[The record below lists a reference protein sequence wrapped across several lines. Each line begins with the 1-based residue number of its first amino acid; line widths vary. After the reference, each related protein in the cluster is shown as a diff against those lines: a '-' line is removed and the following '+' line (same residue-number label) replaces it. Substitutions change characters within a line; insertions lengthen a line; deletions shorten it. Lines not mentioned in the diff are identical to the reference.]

1 MVCGWRRTWD
11 DGDLRP
17 GTPPDGS
24 DGKYAVLDEAAFP
37 SPGAV
42 ESAVPA
48 LGRSGRDRE
57 SCHCALPA
65 LRLPQFWSGGAM
77 HGEQAGTRDQ
87 LLNGQPDGRRVRFR
101 LGNCR
106 IAGQGRPDARAGVDD
121 HRVEGGAAPV
131 GHGATYLD
139 QVGADVG
146 GADALLLQGFPQ
158 GAGHFRWQMGVGPRR
173 GRTPSLDFRAVRG
186 FPTALGET
194 QQAALKGAVQGLP
207 ELSGIEPANW
217 NRKVARQ
224 FVSERFGIG
233 LGIGLSRGSCLN
245 YPRLHGGRLCTV
257 WDLS

>member
-1 MVCGWRRTWD
+1 MG
-11 DGDLRP
+11 
-17 GTPPDGS
+17 
-24 DGKYAVLDEAAFP
+24 
-37 SPGAV
+37 
-42 ESAVPA
+42 
-48 LGRSGRDRE
+48 
-57 SCHCALPA
+57 A
-65 LRLPQFWSGGAM
+65 LRRHAVFGSVVDEF
-77 HGEQAGTRDQ
+77 GEYR
-87 LLNGQPDGRRVRFR
+87 
-101 LGNCR
+101 
-106 IAGQGRPDARAGVDD
+106 
-121 HRVEGGAAPV
+121 HW
-131 GHGATYLD
+131 LD
-139 QVGADVG
+139 PHVG

-245 YPRLHGGRLCTV
+245 YLHCLGFVLKRPKKRLVKADEAKRRPSWRSTPPGETGRTGLGPGYSSPARPTAGRTRSCGANGH
-257 WDLS
+257 